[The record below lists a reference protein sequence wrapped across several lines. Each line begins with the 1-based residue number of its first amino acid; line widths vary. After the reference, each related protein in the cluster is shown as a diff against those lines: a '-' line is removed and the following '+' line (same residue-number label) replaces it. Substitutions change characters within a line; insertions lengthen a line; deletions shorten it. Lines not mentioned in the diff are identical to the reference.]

1 MPKIHNKQLNFFVN
15 KIIIPGIIGI
25 CAVIIFFY
33 ATNFTLTTYQT
44 WNTTCLEY
52 QNSVKWYVN
61 KDLNIKSK
69 DLFHVLNSCM
79 DTLCK
84 MGIDTSELGQ
94 IKIIFA
100 ANDKD
105 YQWKVFFCNEAELGK
120 SFTNNTLVL
129 RPSDFAGN
137 KLINR
142 IKDSTYT
149 YQLDL
154 VISHEL
160 VHCITKDKLGFF
172 RFIYH
177 NIRNPWKNEGIAEH
191 IAGRSSLKT
200 EDGFKEFFAI
210 NDKNSLIQTD
220 KRLSV
225 QYFYFLSRLKTDYL
239 LSKGISWNE
248 FFKNN
253 YDEQELE
260 EKIKQELKDST
271 YTYPTRKPIRF

>member
-1 MPKIHNKQLNFFVN
+1 
-15 KIIIPGIIGI
+15 
-25 CAVIIFFY
+25 
-33 ATNFTLTTYQT
+33 
-44 WNTTCLEY
+44 
-52 QNSVKWYVN
+52 
-61 KDLNIKSK
+61 
-69 DLFHVLNSCM
+69 M

-94 IKIIFA
+94 TKIIFA

-160 VHCITKDKLGFF
+160 VHCITKDKLGFI

-191 IAGRSSLKT
+191 IAGRSSLK
-200 EDGFKEFFAI
+200 
-210 NDKNSLIQTD
+210 
-220 KRLSV
+220 RLSA

-253 YDEQELE
+253 YEEQELE